1 MNEWDQAKRLFVLL
15 ELRLIFATRLGVC
28 AVISVILSSMKS
40 ILLLAV
46 LVGIAYVIIQKL
58 KQNESPT
65 NKQPIDNIGSYFSLK
80 KYFFTQSEKAF
91 FDELTKQNNG
101 QYTILSKVRL
111 EDIVTANRSLDWK
124 EKGIK
129 RNYIKSKHLDFVLLD
144 RQYGTIFAVIE
155 LDGGS
160 HNSEKQ
166 GKYDQVKDDIL
177 NSVRVNFYRVKVG
190 EDYAQFVHNLLN
202 NMTRA

>member
-1 MNEWDQAKRLFVLL
+1 
-15 ELRLIFATRLGVC
+15 
-28 AVISVILSSMKS
+28 MKS

-58 KQNESPT
+58 KQNESLAD
-65 NKQPIDNIGSYFSLK
+65 KQPIDNIGSYFSLK

-111 EDIVTANRSLDWK
+111 EDIVTTNRSLDWK

-144 RQYGTIFAVIE
+144 RQYGNILSVIE

-166 GKYDQVKDDIL
+166 GKYDKVKDNIL
-177 NSVRVNFYRVKVG
+177 NSVGVKFYRVRVG
-190 EDYAQFVHNLLN
+190 EDFHNSIHN
-202 NMTRA
+202 IFTEITRA